1 MSRSAPKRRASSQER
16 IDRILEATT
25 ALLDQGGLSALSI
38 YAIAEQADI
47 PPSSVYHFFPQVSD
61 VLAALAERLFL
72 ELDGI
77 LQTPPVSHASSWMA
91 LVADIEQRFQD
102 YYRGNPAARELLLGG
117 HDLAAIRQADQQHD
131 QLLGRRFQQCLA
143 EVFVL
148 PPLPNDVDIFALAMQ
163 AADKL
168 LAVGYQQSGELSDP
182 ICREATRLMTAYL
195 GVYLPPVLARVE
207 GR

>member
-25 ALLDQGGLSALSI
+25 TLLDQGGLSELSI

-47 PPSSVYHFFPQVSD
+47 PPSSVYHFFPQISD
-61 VLAALAERLFL
+61 VLAALAERLFAEL
-72 ELDGI
+72 EAV
-77 LQTPPVSHASSWMA
+77 LQQPPAASPVSWMA
-91 LVADIEQRFQD
+91 LVGDIEQRFQH
-102 YYRGNPAARELLLGG
+102 YYRTHPATRALLLGG

-131 QLLGRRFQQCLA
+131 HLLAQRFQRSLA
-143 EVFVL
+143 GHFVL
-148 PPLPNDVDIFALAMQ
+148 PPLPQDVDVFALAMQ

-168 LAVGYQQSGELSDP
+168 LAVGYQQSGELPEP

-195 GVYLPPVLARVE
+195 GVYLPPVLPPAE
-207 GR
+207 GG